1 MKKFFN
7 DISWYAREFLDWL
20 FEMIAIILGT
30 ICWLIY
36 NGIIFFSDVFPSLF
50 HSTHSFTLASWSQ
63 SQINYLYTSPC
74 LRLFLGRETE
84 LRHSIRCAAT
94 RWNANIRVIH
104 LPKQAVLNHT
114 IPVM

>member
-36 NGIIFFSDVFPSLF
+36 NGIIFFSDVI
-50 HSTHSFTLASWSQ
+50 A
-63 SQINYLYTSPC
+63 LYIVYKIC
-74 LRLFLGRETE
+74 VWLG
-84 LRHSIRCAAT
+84 L
-94 RWNANIRVIH
+94 
-104 LPKQAVLNHT
+104 
-114 IPVM
+114 